1 MSQQQ
6 RNSEKIELIPCSCT
20 CSKNWNCNLIYKIE
34 HIVDRRHCNTYSAF
48 EFCNKKLFK
57 QARFKSGLIYNS
69 LNQSQIT
76 NMGMYSLRGHSATFD
91 YLIFQ
96 KCYANFMQIL
106 LKDLLFYFFN
116 TVFEKSLNHQ
126 FEILLQKKQ
135 VGQKIWESVVTDFF
149 LKFYFPASNL
159 NWVSRQNLI
168 CFYFLSTMQ

>member
-76 NMGMYSLRGHSATFD
+76 NMGMYSLRGHSTIFD
-91 YLIFQ
+91 YLIIQ
-96 KCYANFMQIL
+96 KCYANVMQIL

-126 FEILLQKKQ
+126 FEILLQKKTSWSKNLRKCCDWFFWNFTFLLQ
-135 VGQKIWESVVTDFF
+135 IWNECRDKT
-149 LKFYFPASNL
+149 
-159 NWVSRQNLI
+159 
-168 CFYFLSTMQ
+168 